1 MALIKE
7 YFALTDKYTAEY
19 GRNTVVLLQVGAF
32 FEVYGQIITPAAGG
46 GGGVTCSGSRIDDFC
61 VICELA
67 KANKIPGFVMA
78 GFRDYGLDK
87 YLKKLQ
93 DAGYTAVV
101 YVQDGIKTP
110 PTRVLQGIYSPGTYF
125 STEIVP
131 GAGAGA
137 AAALSNNIACIWIE
151 KISRTLASGSGTLL
165 MGMTNIDIYTGRAT
179 IFETENKDSHNPTT
193 YDEVERFISSY
204 IPSEVIIISN
214 LSTREV
220 EDIIHYTNIQAKVIH
235 RVATTAA
242 ATGGTSTAAEM
253 KAERNKTIKWKFS
266 LHSIQTDTPN
276 LSNNH
281 F

>member
-19 GRNTVVLLQVGAF
+19 GANTVVLLQVGAF

-46 GGGVTCSGSRIDDFC
+46 GGGIICSGSRIDDFC

-101 YVQDGIKTP
+101 YVQDGIKIP
-110 PTRVLQGIYSPGTYF
+110 PVRVLQGIYSPGTFF
-125 STEIVP
+125 SADLAP
-131 GAGAGA
+131 GGGGGGGT
-137 AAALSNNIACIWIE
+137 LSNNIACIWID
-151 KISRTLASGSGTLL
+151 KIYRKVSAASGTGGGGGSSGTLI
-165 MGMTNIDIYTGRAT
+165 MGMTNIDIYTGRST
-179 IFETENKDSHNPTT
+179 IFETENKDTHNPTT
-193 YDEVERFISSY
+193 YDEVERFVSSY
-204 IPSEVIIISN
+204 GPSEVIIISN

-220 EDIIHYTNIQAKVIH
+220 EDIIHYTNIQAKMIH
-235 RVATTAA
+235 RIRS
-242 ATGGTSTAAEM
+242 GPG
-253 KAERNKTIKWKFS
+253 
-266 LHSIQTDTPN
+266 LC
-276 LSNNH
+276 LGL
-281 F
+281 